1 MEVNISERFLDEY
14 MSDGDGEREMQRL
27 LSTYE
32 KSNDY
37 DKSVIDNVFIHLCG
51 WSLHTLANA
60 ELLDMKMFRYPTSI
74 IGLSRHDDAEKRLSN
89 YYKERNK
96 EVKQ

>member
-14 MSDGDGEREMQRL
+14 MSDGDGEIEMQRL

-60 ELLDMKMFRYPTSI
+60 EQSI
-74 IGLSRHDDAEKRLSN
+74 EEYKPNYKNFVDEDADKRLSN